1 MKKKLQRH
9 IAIESKN
16 RLEYTIELVRLANKI
31 QETKPEKEGET
42 SMDSESDN
50 KPIYS
55 NISKALKVF
64 QYMID
69 FDEEANRE
77 ILVKIKN
84 AITTGIYGLREE
96 LPEDLQDETYEKDA
110 SIDGDSNMIPYFEI
124 VSKLRK

>member
-42 SMDSESDN
+42 SMDSESEN